1 MATGM
6 PRARV
11 AVLGA
16 GIMGSCTALLLAEA
30 GFDVELFDAAPAP
43 LSGASRWN
51 EGKIHLGF
59 LYAGDP
65 SLATARH
72 VIPGGLAFAPL
83 IERLV
88 GQEVGAGGGQAE
100 DLYLVHRNSVAS
112 PEAMAAYHDGV
123 HALLRDAGLQAARSR
138 RLSAAELA
146 AISGSDAVVAGFAV
160 PERSVDTRWVADRL
174 EAALANSPR
183 VELRCGAGVLAA
195 RPDGA
200 EDGPWRIA
208 TDPPEAGGRFDWV
221 VNALWHGRPA
231 VDATAGLPE
240 PAPFTQRYR
249 VSLFVHAPGVEQ
261 RGALLAVGPF
271 GDMKAYGGGRF
282 YLSWYPAGLLAETV
296 ATEVTDPP
304 APDAAAVIA
313 ATRAGLYPLLPGAAR
328 VLDAAEDVVVAG
340 GWVFAVGRGSLAD
353 PASALHRRD
362 AFGVQRRGRY
372 LSVDTGKYSTAPW
385 LAARIASAIAG
396 AA

>member
-1 MATGM
+1 M
-6 PRARV
+6 ARV

-16 GIMGSCTALLLAEA
+16 GIMGTCTALLLAEA
-30 GFDVELFDAAPAP
+30 GCEVVLFDAAPHP

-83 IERLV
+83 LSRL
-88 GQEVGAGGGQAE
+88 AGRDLAEAGGQAE
-100 DLYLVHRNSVAS
+100 DVYLVHRDSVAA
-112 PEAMAAYHDGV
+112 PEAMAAYHDAVCG
-123 HALLRDAGLQAARSR
+123 LLHDAGLPGLRTR
-138 RLSAAELA
+138 RLSGAELA
-146 AISGSDAVVAGFAV
+146 ALSGSDTVVAGFAV
-160 PERSVDTRWVADRL
+160 PERSMDTRWVADRL
-174 EAALANSPR
+174 ADALAASPR
-183 VELRCGAGVLAA
+183 VELRCGVRVLAA
-195 RPDGA
+195 RPEGP
-200 EDGPWRIA
+200 EDGPWRVA

-240 PAPFTQRYR
+240 PAPFTQRHR
-249 VSLFVHAPGVEQ
+249 VSLFVHAPGAEE

-271 GDMKAYGGGRF
+271 GDMKAYGGGRY
-282 YLSWYPAGLLAETV
+282 YLSWYPAGLQVETV
-296 ATEVTDPP
+296 SAEVADPP

-313 ATRAGLYPLLPGAAR
+313 GTRAGLSPLLPGAAR
-328 VLDAAEDVVVAG
+328 VLDAAEEVVVAG

-362 AFGVQRRGRY
+362 AFGVRRRGRY

-385 LAARIASAIAG
+385 LAARIAGAIAG